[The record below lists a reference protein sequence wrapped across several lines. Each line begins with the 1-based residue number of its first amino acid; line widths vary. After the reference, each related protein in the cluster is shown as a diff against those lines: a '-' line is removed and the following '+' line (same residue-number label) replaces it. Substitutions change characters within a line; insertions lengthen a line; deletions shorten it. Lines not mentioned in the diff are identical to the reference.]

1 MFDTQNTAIVADA
14 QPSKAPA
21 RVCPN
26 CGNSFAAGG
35 RGLGKTFCGKQC
47 RMDFNNR
54 AKAEGAV
61 IIALAKCWTQNRHA
75 KPDTREA
82 ELCRQSRSELTEIL
96 RMMLDADADA
106 GRPPVADYVE
116 TLFASGT
123 LYVDRTRKF

>member
-1 MFDTQNTAIVADA
+1 MTTQNTVSHADTPA
-14 QPSKAPA
+14 QAVQQ

-26 CGNSFAAGG
+26 CGGQFAAGG
-35 RGLGKTFCGKQC
+35 RGLGKTFCSKDC
-47 RMDFNNR
+47 RVDFNNR

-61 IIALAKCWTQNRHA
+61 VIALAKCWTQNRHA
-75 KPDTREA
+75 KPGTREA
-82 ELCRQSRSELTEIL
+82 ELCRTARSELTEIL

-123 LYVDRTRKF
+123 LYCDRTRKF

>member
-1 MFDTQNTAIVADA
+1 MTTEVTISHAGEALAGA
-14 QPSKAPA
+14 QQRS
-21 RVCPN
+21 CPN
-26 CGNSFAAGG
+26 CGGHFAAGG
-35 RGLGKTFCGKQC
+35 RGLGKTFCSSDC
-47 RMDFNNR
+47 RMAFNNR
-54 AKAEGAV
+54 AKAEGSV

-75 KPDTREA
+75 KPGTREA

-96 RMMLDADADA
+96 RMMLDADEEA

>member
-1 MFDTQNTAIVADA
+1 MTNNTVSQPSDAAA
-14 QPSKAPA
+14 QPQQ

-26 CGNSFAAGG
+26 CSATFAAGG
-35 RGLGKTFCGKQC
+35 RGLGKTFCSKDC
-47 RMDFNNR
+47 RVDFNNR

-61 IIALAKCWTQNRHA
+61 VIALAKCWTQNRHA
-75 KPDTREA
+75 KPGTREA

-96 RMMLDADADA
+96 RMMLDADEEA

-116 TLFASGT
+116 TLFNSGT